1 VADLTAVDAV
11 GGRTGGGRT
20 GKLPA
25 SPAPALS
32 RRREVGEASARSLL
46 MTVLG
51 EFVLPRAQPVWTAT
65 LLQALGLLGVAEKSA
80 RQALARTA
88 AEGWLSPERC
98 GRRVRWELTGPG
110 QTLLTDGA
118 RRIYS
123 FGRDERDWDGRWL
136 LLLVSVPD
144 SKREL
149 RHRLRARLAW
159 AGFGALTAGVW
170 LSPDPAREAEARAIL
185 ADLQL
190 ADGAMSFLGSYG
202 AVGAQ
207 GSVPPLAWDLGSI
220 SARYVAFVEEFA
232 DAAPQTGAGLLI
244 AQTRL
249 VHAWRRF
256 PFLDPQLP
264 AGLLPE
270 PWAGT
275 TAARLFHSRHD
286 QWQAGAQQHWDLLLA
301 AAA

>member
-1 VADLTAVDAV
+1 
-11 GGRTGGGRT
+11 
-20 GKLPA
+20 
-25 SPAPALS
+25 
-32 RRREVGEASARSLL
+32 

-51 EFVLPRAQPVWTAT
+51 EFVLPRAQPVWTAA

-88 AEGWLSPERC
+88 AEGWLDATRY

-110 QTLLTDGA
+110 ETLLTDGA

-123 FGRDERDWDGRWL
+123 FGRDERHWDGRWL

-159 AGFGALTAGVW
+159 AGFGALSSGVW
-170 LSPDPAREAEARAIL
+170 LSPDPGREAEARAIL
-185 ADLQL
+185 ADLNL
-190 ADGAMSFLGSYG
+190 ADAAMTFVGSYG
-202 AVGAQ
+202 SVGAQ
-207 GSVPPLAWDLGSI
+207 GSVPELAWDIAAI
-220 SARYVAFVEEFA
+220 SRRYEDFTGVFA
-232 DAAPQTGAGLLI
+232 KLRPVTGADQLI

-275 TAARLFHSRHD
+275 TAARLFHARHD
-286 QWQAGAQQHWDLLLA
+286 QWQPGAQRHWDALLA
-301 AAA
+301 AAD